1 MLDGRGIL
9 PPSKANAISQRGPI
23 EGPCEIPSRMGA
35 RCAIYA
41 EILDVFQ
48 DFLTW
53 QGGKGP
59 GQTAFNACEYSF

>member
-1 MLDGRGIL
+1 MGEGFCR
-9 PPSKANAISQRGPI
+9 PARQMRFHNGPI
-23 EGPCEIPSRMGA
+23 EWPCEIPPRMGA

-41 EILDVFQ
+41 EIPDVFQ
-48 DFLTW
+48 AFLTW